1 MEDATQSAAPPASVA
16 HEEGLKEIVST
27 LVQNTNN
34 LVDAIGVLV
43 STMQE
48 SVISVRDSGGDSR

>member
-1 MEDATQSAAPPASVA
+1 MEGTAQSAAPPAAVE
-16 HEEGLKEIVST
+16 HEEGLKEMVSA

-34 LVDAIGVLV
+34 LVDAISVLV

-48 SVISVRDSGGDSR
+48 SVISSRDSGGGSL